1 MTKKFWKD
9 NRGQMIYAVVVAIMF
24 LSVLSMI
31 AMGLSLQHY
40 HAAVQKQENIAN
52 YYKVDAAAEM
62 IRIELMKAETE
73 HSEESTTEEA
83 TTEAPTPEEPT
94 PQEAAEENG
103 DNAEEGVNGEEN
115 GAGDNEQPIEQ
126 DPESDSEQSPLLAED
141 IITTIQDD
149 WDVAISNL
157 TKTDD
162 VYTYP
167 VSCGNVAVTVSMEN
181 NEFTSWEVSYNASND

>member
-141 IITTIQDD
+141 IIYTIQDD

-162 VYTYP
+162 VYTYT

>member
-62 IRIELMKAETE
+62 IRIELMKAEN
-73 HSEESTTEEA
+73 A
-83 TTEAPTPEEPT
+83 TPE
-94 PQEAAEENG
+94 EAAEENG
-103 DNAEEGVNGEEN
+103 ENAEN
-115 GAGDNEQPIEQ
+115 
-126 DPESDSEQSPLLAED
+126 EQSPLLAED
-141 IITTIQDD
+141 TINTIQND
-149 WDVAISNL
+149 WDVTISNL
-157 TKTDD
+157 TKNDGAD
-162 VYTYP
+162 GADGVYTYT

>member
-162 VYTYP
+162 VYTYT

>member
-52 YYKVDAAAEM
+52 YYIADAAVEM
-62 IRIELMKAETE
+62 IRIELIKAENANSEAATT
-73 HSEESTTEEA
+73 EESTTEA
-83 TTEAPTPEEPT
+83 TTTEAATPEEPI
-94 PQEAAEENG
+94 PDEDAEDNSEGVVNEENG
-103 DNAEEGVNGEEN
+103 V
-115 GAGDNEQPIEQ
+115 GDNEQQVKLSIIR
-126 DPESDSEQSPLLAED
+126 SAASLCGVRVRD
-141 IITTIQDD
+141 INENGSVLTFTVYNEN
-149 WDVAISNL
+149 VAI
-157 TKTDD
+157 
-162 VYTYP
+162 
-167 VSCGNVAVTVSMEN
+167 TVSMEN

>member
-62 IRIELMKAETE
+62 IRIELMKAEN
-73 HSEESTTEEA
+73 A
-83 TTEAPTPEEPT
+83 TPE
-94 PQEAAEENG
+94 EAAEENG
-103 DNAEEGVNGEEN
+103 DNAEGNVNGEEN

-149 WDVAISNL
+149 WDVIISNL
-157 TKTDD
+157 TKNDG
-162 VYTYP
+162 VYTYT

>member
-103 DNAEEGVNGEEN
+103 DNVEEGVNGEEN
-115 GAGDNEQPIEQ
+115 ASGDNEQQTEQ
-126 DPESDSEQSPLLAED
+126 DPESDPEQSPLLAED
-141 IITTIQDD
+141 IIYTIQDD
-149 WDVAISNL
+149 WDVTISNL
-157 TKTDD
+157 TKNDG
-162 VYTYP
+162 VYTYT